1 MPVLATA
8 ERVVKCPT
16 SHCPGWITV
25 DDDRPQTV
33 PCRYCRV
40 TVNTLTYLL
49 EGVPDAPDDAGAA
62 GRLPHAVHEAFNGL
76 LMQVAGMTRGNVY
89 LRPSERVL
97 VGLVPGTR
105 GLIVEYNLAL
115 ARQTGAAAMV
125 ALILHSLLHLAIHP
139 REERPLGLTLRAG

>member
-1 MPVLATA
+1 MPVIATA

-49 EGVPDAPDDAGAA
+49 EGVPDAPAGADEA
-62 GRLPHAVHEAFNGL
+62 TRLPHAIHEAFNSL
-76 LMQVAGMTRGNVY
+76 LLKVAGVTGGNVY
-89 LRPSERVL
+89 LRPSDRL
-97 VGLVPGTR
+97 LAGLVPGSR
-105 GLIVEYNLAL
+105 GLIIE
-115 ARQTGAAAMV
+115 
-125 ALILHSLLHLAIHP
+125 
-139 REERPLGLTLRAG
+139 